1 MFTCPYGNL
10 VNTFWK
16 TQLNNCPRYSFRVGK
31 VGQVWVQEQRNTSLQ
46 YIRICLQLEKDHNND
61 CTPVS
66 GNWKGELEENKQ
78 NYCGKCYPCSWI
90 EHTQK
95 FLQISFIKLGVA
107 LLAFLIAAKVR
118 NEICIA
124 VVASSE
130 EIVMV
135 ISEPS
140 FLWILILL
148 SFTEFFSSKASNEI
162 KVNHPGCLSSFK
174 YPPNPIDRV
183 KSQVQSSQV
192 KSPSSNKKHYHAY

>member
-1 MFTCPYGNL
+1 M
-10 VNTFWK
+10 
-16 TQLNNCPRYSFRVGK
+16 
-31 VGQVWVQEQRNTSLQ
+31 
-46 YIRICLQLEKDHNND
+46 EKDHNND

-174 YPPNPIDRV
+174 YPPNSIDRV

>member
-1 MFTCPYGNL
+1 MGILLTLFEKPNWIIVRCIVSEL
-10 VNTFWK
+10 EKLAKFE
-16 TQLNNCPRYSFRVGK
+16 FRNSGISL
-31 VGQVWVQEQRNTSLQ
+31 SLQ
-46 YIRICLQLEKDHNND
+46 YIRICVQLEKAHNND

-66 GNWKGELEENKQ
+66 GNWKGELGENKQ
-78 NYCGKCYPCSWI
+78 NYCGKCYPCSRT
-90 EHTQK
+90 EHTEK
-95 FLQISFIKLGVA
+95 FLQISFIKLGVP

-174 YPPNPIDRV
+174 YPPKPIDTV

-192 KSPSSNKKHYHAY
+192 NSPSSNKKHYHVY

>member
-1 MFTCPYGNL
+1 MAKFEFRNSGIS
-10 VNTFWK
+10 VFNTLEYVFNWK
-16 TQLNNCPRYSFRVGK
+16 KAIITIVHL
-31 VGQVWVQEQRNTSLQ
+31 SLA
-46 YIRICLQLEKDHNND
+46 IEKLSLEKKSRIIVESV
-61 CTPVS
+61 TPVL
-66 GNWKGELEENKQ
+66 EL
-78 NYCGKCYPCSWI
+78 S
-90 EHTQK
+90 TQK
-95 FLQISFIKLGVA
+95 SLCKSLSSTLG
-107 LLAFLIAAKVR
+107 LLCWYSLAAKVR

-130 EIVMV
+130 EIAMV

-174 YPPNPIDRV
+174 YPPKPIDTV

-192 KSPSSNKKHYHAY
+192 KSPSSNKKHYHIY